1 MHTFYTGKYLTD
13 TGSQILL
20 LMCIPIAQIIFSLT
34 AQYSTVLQLCS
45 KVLYCNYTTGRG
57 CSCPGSDWRSGAA
70 RRYRAFAL
78 HQAGW
83 PTSVAVSQA
92 RLHTYF
98 YTVQLIHSNSCY
110 NIKTCDLMFQ
120 YIIKNKRGIRKKHE
134 RVATQPR
141 MNIHPEMGKKCRS
154 ISCAIPVLTCLELIN
169 YLPLKS
175 VPVCLVPV
183 C

>member
-1 MHTFYTGKYLTD
+1 
-13 TGSQILL
+13 
-20 LMCIPIAQIIFSLT
+20 MCIPIAQIIFSLT

-134 RVATQPR
+134 RVATQPC